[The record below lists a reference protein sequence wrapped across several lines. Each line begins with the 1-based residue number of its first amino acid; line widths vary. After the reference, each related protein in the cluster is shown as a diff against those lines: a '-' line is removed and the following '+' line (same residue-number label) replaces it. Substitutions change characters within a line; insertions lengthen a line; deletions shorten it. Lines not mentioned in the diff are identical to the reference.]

1 MEVFLWA
8 IILVSLCY
16 INKVHAVLPLGEGV
30 EDEKTSEQQSGD
42 SGQLPYYHYNINK

>member
-1 MEVFLWA
+1 MEVFVWA

-16 INKVHAVLPLGEGV
+16 ITKVHAVLPLGEGV
-30 EDEKTSEQQSGD
+30 EGEKSSNEQQ